1 MNNKGKCQLCK
12 KDNTSF
18 NYCQPCQSEIFK
30 EKFTSWSSGNNVID
44 EIIRSIQLNSKHTE
58 EIIEWV
64 PFPQFDN
71 IQKFGKVY
79 KATRLDGGSFSFW
92 NSEKI
97 AQRNNFDNEVILK
110 SCDNLF
116 DLVNELKEFEKSGSN
131 NRWSSRC
138 FGITQNSLDGK
149 YNLILPTLL
158 RKCYMCEKNLFELG
172 FEHYCPYCQYEV
184 FKEKFNDWT
193 SGNEKIDNII
203 RNSQLYA
210 EDDGL
215 AMEWVPFTKFTNI
228 EKIKDGGFGSVYKA
242 KRKDG
247 GSFVCWNLETKVAER
262 SYRNINV
269 ALKSCRDFSNFLNEL
284 EAYAECD
291 DHAVSI
297 KCYGVTRGSINDR
310 SPDYFLILELAECEL
325 REYIKRNFNTITW
338 KDRVNII
345 WDMAT
350 SIKEIHD
357 QNLVHRDLHPHNV
370 LVGRDFVYIA
380 DLELMCRCW
389 CNNPDER
396 PKAKDVIDIL
406 NSWFEPVLY
415 DLNANKLK
423 SVFKSEFKNQFD
435 KADKLKR
442 IVSIYEVKDGS
453 GIEFENNSGSHDLE
467 NNSESSGI
475 TVSLTR
481 GICYFNVL
489 S

>member
-1 MNNKGKCQLCK
+1 MNNRGKCQLCK

-64 PFPQFDN
+64 PFSQFDN

-110 SCDNLF
+110 SCDNLSN
-116 DLVNELKEFEKSGSN
+116 LVNELKEFEKSGSN

-149 YNLILPTLL
+149 YILILPTLL

-172 FEHYCPYCQYEV
+172 FEHYCPYCQSEV

-247 GSFVCWNLETKVAER
+247 GSFVCWNLETKVAKR

-297 KCYGVTRGSINDR
+297 KCYGVTRGSVNDR

-338 KDRVNII
+338 KDRINII

-357 QNLVHRDLHPHNV
+357 QNLIHRDLHPHNV
-370 LVGRDFVYIA
+370 LVGQDIVYIA
-380 DLELMCRCW
+380 DLGQAAKITKEPNDNIVGVDRYIAPEIFSGQPYTFATDIYSLGLLMWEITSGRQPFENIKDYCTLVSIICKGERPDNVDGTPKCYEELMCRCW
-389 CNNPDER
+389 CNNPDE
-396 PKAKDVIDIL
+396 
-406 NSWFEPVLY
+406 
-415 DLNANKLK
+415 
-423 SVFKSEFKNQFD
+423 
-435 KADKLKR
+435 
-442 IVSIYEVKDGS
+442 
-453 GIEFENNSGSHDLE
+453 
-467 NNSESSGI
+467 
-475 TVSLTR
+475 
-481 GICYFNVL
+481 
-489 S
+489 

>member
-1 MNNKGKCQLCK
+1 
-12 KDNTSF
+12 
-18 NYCQPCQSEIFK
+18 
-30 EKFTSWSSGNNVID
+30 
-44 EIIRSIQLNSKHTE
+44 
-58 EIIEWV
+58 
-64 PFPQFDN
+64 
-71 IQKFGKVY
+71 
-79 KATRLDGGSFSFW
+79 
-92 NSEKI
+92 
-97 AQRNNFDNEVILK
+97 
-110 SCDNLF
+110 
-116 DLVNELKEFEKSGSN
+116 
-131 NRWSSRC
+131 
-138 FGITQNSLDGK
+138 
-149 YNLILPTLL
+149 
-158 RKCYMCEKNLFELG
+158 MCEKNLFELG

-380 DLELMCRCW
+380 DLGQAAKITKEPNDNIVGIERYIAPEIFSGQPYTFATDIYSLGLLMWEITSGRQPFENIKDYRTLASIIGKGERPDIVDGTPKCYEELMCRCW

-481 GICYFNVL
+481 DLLLPG
-489 S
+489 